1 MKKHLFILDLDHTL
15 IYGSYAQ
22 KEPAE
27 FLFQYN
33 QYLKVYK
40 RNLAE
45 NLVRLCQDKG
55 DVIVYT
61 TALRGYAKTICEKL
75 EIKPIVLL
83 SRKHCKVKNGSHKKQ
98 IREEWLENYEK
109 IIIIDDSPNV
119 WLSDDEKIEFLVPM
133 EFRGGKVDMGLV
145 EIIEKINVYHN

>member
-1 MKKHLFILDLDHTL
+1 MLSKPLFILDLDHTL

-22 KEPAE
+22 TEPAE
-27 FLFQYN
+27 FLFQHN

-40 RNLAE
+40 RHFAE
-45 NLVRLCQDKG
+45 DLVRLCRDKG

-61 TALRGYAKTICEKL
+61 TSLRGYAKTICKRL
-75 EIKPIVLL
+75 EINPIELL
-83 SRKHCKVKNGSHKKQ
+83 SRRNCKIKNGIHKKQ
-98 IREEWLENYEK
+98 MKQEWLEQYEK

-133 EFRGGKVDMGLV
+133 EFRGEKEDMGLV
-145 EIIEKINVYHN
+145 GIIEKVEIL

>member
-1 MKKHLFILDLDHTL
+1 MYLKPLFILDLDHTL

-27 FLFQYN
+27 FLFQHN

-40 RNLAE
+40 RSLAE
-45 NLVRLCQDKG
+45 DLVSLCQNKG

-61 TALRGYAKTICEKL
+61 TALRGYAKTICKKL
-75 EIKPIVLL
+75 EINPIELL
-83 SRKHCKVKNGSHKKQ
+83 SRKQCKIKNGSYKKQ
-98 IREEWLENYEK
+98 IKTEWIEQYEK

-119 WLSDDEKIEFLVPM
+119 WLSDNEKVEFLMPM
-133 EFRGGKVDMGLV
+133 EFRGEKDDKGLC
-145 EIIEKINVYHN
+145 EIIQKINNF